1 VNAKRR
7 VTYLKSLLKEIGLEP
22 ERVQM
27 YHVSS
32 AQAAQFAQA
41 ARDMN
46 SIITTIGPSPLRKF
60 ETDIKPAEPPAE
72 MHGEPPAKGKGI

>member
-22 ERVQM
+22 DRVQM

-41 ARDMN
+41 ATDMN
-46 SIITTIGPSPLRKF
+46 NLITSIGPSPLRKS
-60 ETDIKPAEPPAE
+60 ETHTKSVEPTTEMHDEPPT
-72 MHGEPPAKGKGI
+72 MGKGI